1 MEELL
6 EILNDINSDIDYATE
21 DKLIDNKLYD
31 SLSIISLISQICDT
45 FDIEIGPKYIR
56 NENFN
61 SAEAMWK
68 MIREIQESAD

>member
-6 EILNDINSDIDYATE
+6 EILNDIKSDIDYATE

>member
-6 EILNDINSDIDYATE
+6 EILNDINPDIDYATE

-68 MIREIQESAD
+68 MIQEIQENAD